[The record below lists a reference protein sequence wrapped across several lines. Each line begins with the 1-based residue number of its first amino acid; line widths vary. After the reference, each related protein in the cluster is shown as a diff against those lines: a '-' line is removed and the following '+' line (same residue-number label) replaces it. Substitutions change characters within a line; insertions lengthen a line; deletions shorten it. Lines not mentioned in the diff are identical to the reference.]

1 MFIYKWLGGYNNWL
15 IKFKVGVVNWFLK
28 FVKEIYLDI
37 IYVYDSIGCEV
48 FYEIIFLFLYV

>member
-1 MFIYKWLGGYNNWL
+1 MISYINLL